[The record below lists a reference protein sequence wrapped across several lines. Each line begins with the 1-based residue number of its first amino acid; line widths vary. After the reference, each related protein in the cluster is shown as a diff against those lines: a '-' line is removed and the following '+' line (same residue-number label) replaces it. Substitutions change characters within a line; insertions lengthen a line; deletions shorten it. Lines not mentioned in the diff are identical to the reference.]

1 MIRDEFSVKGP
12 NLVTFA
18 GILKYNLF
26 PLSSI
31 LNDILELGKKGMGS
45 PIEIEFAVNLNEN
58 NIIPNTFAVLQ
69 IRPLVPSHEQSQITW
84 DDNIDQNKIFIHSDR
99 ALGNG
104 LIKSIKNIVFVP
116 PETFDSTKTIEIAEE
131 IEKINNDLI
140 KLKRP
145 YILIGP
151 GRWGTEDRFLGIP
164 VKWNQISGVRVMI
177 ETALENF
184 NIEPSQG
191 THFFHNITSR
201 GIGYIN
207 VPYNSKFYFIDW
219 KWLEEKTPVRV
230 LKYVKHIQ
238 LRNYLTIKLD
248 GRSGS
253 ALVEKPV

>member
-1 MIRDEFSVKGP
+1 
-12 NLVTFA
+12 
-18 GILKYNLF
+18 
-26 PLSSI
+26 LS
-31 LNDILELGKKGMGS
+31 
-45 PIEIEFAVNLNEN
+45 F
-58 NIIPNTFAVLQ
+58 
-69 IRPLVPSHEQSQITW
+69 
-84 DDNIDQNKIFIHSDR
+84 
-99 ALGNG
+99 

-131 IEKINNDLI
+131 IEKINNDLV
-140 KLKRP
+140 KSKQP

-164 VKWNQISGVRVMI
+164 VKWNQISGVRILV

-207 VPYNSKFYFIDW
+207 VPYNSKLYFIDW
-219 KWLEEKTPVRV
+219 KWLKEKTPNKS
-230 LKYVKHIQ
+230 LKYVKNVLLQ
-238 LRNYLTIKLD
+238 NYLTIRVD

-253 ALVEKPV
+253 ALVEKP